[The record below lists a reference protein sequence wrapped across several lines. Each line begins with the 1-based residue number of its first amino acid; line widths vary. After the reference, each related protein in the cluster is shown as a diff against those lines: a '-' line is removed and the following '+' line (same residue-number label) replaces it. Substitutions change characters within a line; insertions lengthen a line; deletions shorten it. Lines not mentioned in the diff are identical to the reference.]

1 MDVWDCSQF
10 RVMMKTALNIP
21 AQVIVRIHVFTSFDK
36 HLKWGHGD
44 LCLLPSF
51 MAVYVQPVTYFEFYS
66 ASYFMFIIWLF
77 MGLFSISQAFV
88 LWKRKKMVR
97 SLDPAARLPVWLWR
111 SYLTSL
117 CFTLHTCRKKIAIVH
132 RAVVGIK
139 WSSICEGLSTGPLV
153 AQRLKCL
160 PGMQEIRIRSLGRED
175 PLEKEM
181 VTHSSTLAWRI
192 PWREKPGGL

>member
-1 MDVWDCSQF
+1 
-10 RVMMKTALNIP
+10 
-21 AQVIVRIHVFTSFDK
+21 
-36 HLKWGHGD
+36 
-44 LCLLPSF
+44 
-51 MAVYVQPVTYFEFYS
+51 
-66 ASYFMFIIWLF
+66 

-117 CFTLHTCRKKIAIVH
+117 CFTLHACRKKIAIVH

-139 WSSICEGLSTGPLV
+139 WSSICEGLSTEPPV

-160 PGMQEIRIRSLGRED
+160 PGMREIQVRSLGRGD
-175 PLEKEM
+175 PLEKEIAI
-181 VTHSSTLAWRI
+181 HSSTLAWWI
-192 PWREKPGGL
+192 PWREEPGRLQSMGSQRVGHDWATSLSLSQLEIYIHTFKPFETYLKASQ